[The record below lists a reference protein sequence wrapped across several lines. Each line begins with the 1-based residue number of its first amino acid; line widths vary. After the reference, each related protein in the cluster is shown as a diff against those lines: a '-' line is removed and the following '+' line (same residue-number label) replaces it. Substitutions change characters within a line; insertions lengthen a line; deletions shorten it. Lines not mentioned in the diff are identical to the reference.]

1 MKITGTLFGI
11 CLLNALL
18 LALPAAVQAQLT
30 FTTNSGAIT
39 ITGCTGN
46 PTALNIPD
54 TTNGYHVTSIATQAF
69 LDKTALTN
77 VSIGTNVTIIGYQAF
92 GGCNAL
98 TSIILP
104 DSVTNIGQYAFEPC
118 ASLASVKLPSHLAII
133 PSEMFGDCSAL
144 TGITIPGSVTN
155 IQSAAF
161 DNCSGLTAVYFLG
174 NEPTPGANIF
184 HGVNAAVAKVYY
196 QAGTMGWGATYGG
209 LTTVLLNPISD
220 IGVQD
225 NQFGFTYTGTNTQ
238 IIVVEA
244 STNLASVNW
253 QPIQTD
259 TLSGTTFNFTDSQW
273 KFFPFRFYR
282 VGTGP

>member
-1 MKITGTLFGI
+1 MRTAGTFFEI

-18 LALPAAVQAQLT
+18 LVLPAAVQAQLT

-46 PTALNIPD
+46 PTALDIPD
-54 TTNGYHVTSIATQAF
+54 TTNTYRVTSIAMQAF
-69 LDKTALTN
+69 LDKTTLTN
-77 VSIGTNVTIIGYQAF
+77 VIIGTNIAIIGYQAF

-133 PSEMFGDCSAL
+133 PSEMFGDCSSLAS
-144 TGITIPGSVTN
+144 ITIPDSVTN

-184 HGVNAAVAKVYY
+184 HGVSTVVAKVYY
-196 QAGTMGWGATYGG
+196 QAGTTGWGTTYGG

-220 IGVQD
+220 IGVQ
-225 NQFGFTYTGTNTQ
+225 NNEFGFTYTGTNTQ
-238 IIVVEA
+238 VIVVEA
-244 STNLASVNW
+244 CTNLVNANW
-253 QPIQTD
+253 QPFQTD

-273 KFFPFRFYR
+273 SNFPVRFYR

>member
-1 MKITGTLFGI
+1 MRTAGTFFEI

-18 LALPAAVQAQLT
+18 LVLPAAVQAQLT

-46 PTALNIPD
+46 PTALDIPD
-54 TTNGYHVTSIATQAF
+54 TTNTYRVTSIAMQAF
-69 LDKTALTN
+69 LDKTTLTN
-77 VSIGTNVTIIGYQAF
+77 VIIGTNIAIIGYQAF

-133 PSEMFGDCSAL
+133 PSEMF
-144 TGITIPGSVTN
+144 
-155 IQSAAF
+155 

-184 HGVNAAVAKVYY
+184 HGVSTVVAKVYY
-196 QAGTMGWGATYGG
+196 QAGTTGWGTTYGG

-220 IGVQD
+220 IGVQ
-225 NQFGFTYTGTNTQ
+225 NNEFGFTYTGTNTQ
-238 IIVVEA
+238 VIVVEA
-244 STNLASVNW
+244 CTNLVNANW
-253 QPIQTD
+253 QPFQTD

-273 KFFPFRFYR
+273 SNFPVRFYR